1 MRWNFGDRD
10 MQEEMKT
17 NPLLRF
23 DPAFE
28 QKPTR
33 ALREKDYLVNKVG
46 INLYQAVSQTYEA
59 YLAKPDEK
67 TAKKYCTWRLRLHQK
82 FNNNRELL
90 ENFNTKLELG
100 LFNEDPGKLC
110 WDLDFN

>member
-1 MRWNFGDRD
+1 MRWNFGSK
-10 MQEEMKT
+10 EMREKMKSD
-17 NPLLRF
+17 PMLRF

-33 ALREKDYLVNKVG
+33 ALREKDYLVSKIG
-46 INLYQAVSQTYEA
+46 INLYQAVSQTYES
-59 YLAKPDEK
+59 YLAQPDEK

-90 ENFNTKLELG
+90 ENFNKELKLG
-100 LFNEDPGKLC
+100 LFDEDPGKLC